1 VKQQVMTIE
10 EYRAHQAA
18 GGKGIVGANKYGSM
32 IMEHE
37 GQRYHSK
44 AELRMEMHLRLLRA
58 LGKVAWWTRQV
69 PFALAPDVLTGRVK
83 FYRLDFLVQMA
94 APVPARLVEVKG
106 KMTGEAS
113 SKLAW
118 VQSKYGVVIE
128 VVSNRGKEIEHW
140 S

>member
-1 VKQQVMTIE
+1 MTVE
-10 EYRAHQAA
+10 QYRAHQAA
-18 GGKGIVGANKYGSM
+18 GGKGIVGANKYGAVA
-32 IMEHE
+32 MEHE

-69 PFALAPDVLTGRVK
+69 PFALAPDVRTGRVK
-83 FYRLDFLVQMA
+83 FYRLDFLI
-94 APVPARLVEVKG
+94 VPAPPHAAVRLVEVKG

-113 SKLAW
+113 AKLAW
-118 VQSKYGVVIE
+118 VQSKYGVAIE
-128 VVSNRGKEIEHW
+128 VVGTRDVEKW